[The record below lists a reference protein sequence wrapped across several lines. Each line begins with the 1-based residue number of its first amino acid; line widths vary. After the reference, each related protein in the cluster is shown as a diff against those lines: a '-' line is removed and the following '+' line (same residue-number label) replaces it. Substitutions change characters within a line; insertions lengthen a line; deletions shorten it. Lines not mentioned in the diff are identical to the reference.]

1 MKIRV
6 ELSHKEYLEKK
17 LEAAKEIIPIL
28 MSQQSNEYM
37 RDVRKRASVIYN
49 SVALAGEM
57 LSEVGLYPE
66 GKNADISHEST
77 AIRKLSDIL
86 DSDEDS

>member
-1 MKIRV
+1 
-6 ELSHKEYLEKK
+6 
-17 LEAAKEIIPIL
+17 
-28 MSQQSNEYM
+28 M

-49 SVALAGEM
+49 SVAIAGEM

>member
-17 LEAAKEIIPIL
+17 LEAAKEIIPVL

-49 SVALAGEM
+49 SVAIAGEM

-66 GKNADISHEST
+66 GKITSVDHEST
-77 AIRKLSDIL
+77 AIRKLSDIM
-86 DSDEDS
+86 DSNED